1 MACVVFVLLDTGGA
15 RPHLQ
20 RRQVA
25 RDSLFNES
33 IVWTGKP
40 AVLRTPPLYRVL
52 AASAGAL
59 ALVTVLFAIV
69 SALALGVHVGG
80 MLAFAAWCGFV
91 AIAAWRL
98 PLVWQSRVEY
108 IITDKHVIW
117 RRGPLRRT
125 IDRNAISY
133 ARIHWLAAETH
144 ATENGR
150 SGVGN
155 LVLVRAVPTGALRR
169 TLTLT
174 LQGVEAPDRL
184 WAVVRG
190 VEPTLTL
197 GDGDRPLAQRL
208 DAGERVLWSA
218 MPARAAWSVRRVM
231 TAVLSAGL
239 FGACAQMVARAVPPL
254 RRVHGLHA
262 LSASLQVML
271 VAGVAIA
278 ALVLV
283 ISATAFGHWALLRP
297 MRLMRQTRYFITDRR
312 VLIRRGHDELHLDR
326 SRIAYVIEAPITTS
340 SHRANVFLVLDGP
353 QARALAASGAF
364 GERETDTLLPIFAS
378 IDDAETASEIL
389 RTPRASQPP
398 TLHAA

>member
-1 MACVVFVLLDTGGA
+1 
-15 RPHLQ
+15 
-20 RRQVA
+20 VA

-52 AASAGAL
+52 AASAGVL
-59 ALVTVLFAIV
+59 SLTSVLFAIV
-69 SALALGVHVGG
+69 CALALSARVGG
-80 MLAFAAWCGFV
+80 MLVFAAWCGIV

-98 PLVWQSRVEY
+98 PIVWQSRVEY
-108 IITDKHVIW
+108 IVTDKHVIW

-125 IDRNAISY
+125 IDRNAITY
-133 ARIHWLAAETH
+133 ARIHWVSE
-144 ATENGR
+144 
-150 SGVGN
+150 GVGD

-169 TLTLT
+169 TLTLV

-218 MPARAAWSVRRVM
+218 MPTRAPWSIRRVT
-231 TAVLSAGL
+231 TAFISAAL
-239 FGACAQMVARAVPPL
+239 FGAAAHMLARSIPPL
-254 RRVHGLHA
+254 RRVLGLHA
-262 LSASLQVML
+262 LGAALQVML
-271 VAGVAIA
+271 VAGVALG

-283 ISATAFGHWALLRP
+283 ASAVAFANWALLRP
-297 MRLMRQTRYFITDRR
+297 MRLTRQTRYFITDRR

-326 SRIAYVIEAPITTS
+326 SRIAYVISVATKS
-340 SHRANVFLVLDGP
+340 RANVFMVLDGP
-353 QARALAASGAF
+353 QARALAPSGAF
-364 GERETDTLLPIFAS
+364 GERETDSLVPMFAS

-389 RTPRASQPP
+389 RNPRPVS
-398 TLHAA
+398 LHAA

>member
-1 MACVVFVLLDTGGA
+1 M
-15 RPHLQ
+15 
-20 RRQVA
+20 A

-33 IVWTGKP
+33 IIWTGKP
-40 AVLRTPPLYRVL
+40 AVLRTPTMYRVL

-59 ALVTVLFAIV
+59 AVVSVLFAIV
-69 SALALGVHVGG
+69 AALAVGARVGG
-80 MLAFAAWCGFV
+80 MLAFAAWCAFV
-91 AIAAWRL
+91 ATASWRL
-98 PLVWQSRVEY
+98 PIVWQSRIEY
-108 IITDKHVIW
+108 IVTDKHVIW

-133 ARIHWLAAETH
+133 ARIHWIADGTH
-144 ATENGR
+144 ATKDGR
-150 SGVGN
+150 SGVGD

-169 TLTLT
+169 TLTVV

-218 MPARAAWSVRRVM
+218 IPARAAWSVRRVA
-231 TAVLSAGL
+231 TACISAAL
-239 FGACAQMVARAVPPL
+239 FGASAHMIARVVPPL
-254 RRVHGLHA
+254 RRVYGLHA
-262 LSASLQVML
+262 LNAGLEAML
-271 VAGVAIA
+271 VLGVTIA

-283 ISATAFGHWALLRP
+283 LSAVLFAHWALLRP
-297 MRLMRQTRYFITDRR
+297 MRLVAQTRYFITDRR

-326 SRIAYVIEAPITTS
+326 SRIAYVIEAPLTS
-340 SHRANVFLVLDGP
+340 EGPRRANVFLVLDGP

-389 RTPRASQPP
+389 RGPRASQPP

>member
-1 MACVVFVLLDTGGA
+1 M
-15 RPHLQ
+15 
-20 RRQVA
+20 A
-25 RDSLFNES
+25 RDSLFDES
-33 IVWTGKP
+33 IVWAGKP
-40 AVLRTPPLYRVL
+40 AILRTPPMYRVL
-52 AASAGAL
+52 AASAGAVS
-59 ALVTVLFAIV
+59 LVSVLFAIV
-69 SALALGVHVGG
+69 CALALGARVGG
-80 MLAFAAWCGFV
+80 MLAFAGWCSLI

-98 PLVWQSRVEY
+98 PLVWQSRVEFMV
-108 IITDKHVIW
+108 TDKHVIW

-125 IDRNAISY
+125 IDRKAISY
-133 ARIHWLAAETH
+133 ARIHWIDA
-144 ATENGR
+144 N
-150 SGVGN
+150 VGD

-169 TLTLT
+169 TLTLV
-174 LQGVEAPDRL
+174 LPGVEAPDRL

-208 DAGERVLWSA
+208 DEGERVLWSA
-218 MPARAAWSVRRVM
+218 MPVEASWTVRRVM
-231 TAVLSAGL
+231 TALVSAVLFLASAR
-239 FGACAQMVARAVPPL
+239 MIMRAVPPL
-254 RRVHGLHA
+254 RRVLGLHSLNAA
-262 LSASLQVML
+262 LQATL

-283 ISATAFGHWALLRP
+283 ASAVAFAHWALLRP
-297 MRLMRQTRYFITDRR
+297 GRLTRQTRYFITDKR

-326 SRIAYVIEAPITTS
+326 SHIAYVIEAPNKKRS
-340 SHRANVFLVLDGP
+340 NVFMVLDGP

-389 RTPRASQPP
+389 RTPRPSQPP